1 VFPQNIREVTM
12 YKQKFL
18 DGTPV
23 DADYAA
29 KIAVLVSGA
38 CDATDLVS
46 EDDLEEFAATSWR
59 REQQGPAVA

>member
-1 VFPQNIREVTM
+1 M

>member
-1 VFPQNIREVTM
+1 M

-46 EDDLEEFAATSWR
+46 EDDLEEFAATSR
-59 REQQGPAVA
+59 RQEQHGPAAAA